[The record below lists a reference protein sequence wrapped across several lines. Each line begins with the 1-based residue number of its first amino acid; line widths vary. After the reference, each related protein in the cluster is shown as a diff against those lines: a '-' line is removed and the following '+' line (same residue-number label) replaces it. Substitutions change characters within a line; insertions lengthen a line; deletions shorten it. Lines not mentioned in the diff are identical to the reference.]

1 MVIDGGLHVERLSSV
16 IDVDEGAWDQLVTGS
31 NFYVS
36 HAWLSSSSRTWSD
49 WQACLVAR
57 DGGGRIVGGLP
68 VQLVRQRTASL
79 YDPAIVFAAAGGA
92 IDPSAIFPFLLAG
105 PRSGYCGEIPLAGE
119 RAGGA
124 GSLVALLTALAE
136 AAAETGARGQGL
148 LFLRHEAAAGV
159 RQPLADAGYTV
170 FVQSFEVRLQVPWTS
185 FDQHVGWLPS
195 KRRNV
200 VRKDDQHPGA
210 HGLRVERTRLAGH
223 EATIAPLAAN
233 VERRYGH
240 SADAAALER
249 TLRGQTAACGAYSVL
264 FLLMDGDRVV
274 GYSSHFEW
282 RGTLFLRSVGFDYEH
297 PHVRG
302 AYFTLALYEPLRYAM
317 ERGLTELH
325 LGTEGYQAKVL
336 RGGLVWPLWAA
347 VQAPPLGEPEARA
360 LVQAGRA
367 RALEME
373 AALNRPVQ
381 GLTA

>member
-1 MVIDGGLHVERLSSV
+1 MERLPAV
-16 IDVDEGAWDQLVTGS
+16 TDVEERAWDELVTGS

-57 DGGGRIVGGLP
+57 DGGGRIVAGLP
-68 VQLVRQRTASL
+68 VQLVRRRTASL
-79 YDPAIVFAAAGGA
+79 YDPTIVFAAAGDA

-105 PRSGYCGEIPLAGE
+105 PRSGYCGEIPLAGDPT
-119 RAGGA
+119 GGA
-124 GSLVALLTALAE
+124 GHLAALLTALDE
-136 AAAETGARGQGL
+136 AVADTGARASGL

-159 RQPLADAGYTV
+159 REALVEAGYTV
-170 FVQSFEVRLQVPWTS
+170 FVQSFEVRLPVPWTS
-185 FDQHVGWLPS
+185 FEQYVGWLPS
-195 KRRNV
+195 KRRNA
-200 VRKDDQHPGA
+200 VRKDDEHTGA
-210 HGLRVERTRLAGH
+210 HGLQVVRTKLAGN

-240 SADAAALER
+240 AADASALER
-249 TLRGQTAACGAYSVL
+249 TLRGQTAAAGAYSVL
-264 FLLMDGDRVV
+264 FLLMDGGRVV

-302 AYFTLALYEPLRYAM
+302 AYFTLALYEPLRYAI

-325 LGTEGYQAKVL
+325 LGTEGYQAQVL

-347 VQAPPLGEPEARA
+347 VRAPSLGEPEGRVLVRA
-360 LVQAGRA
+360 GQA
-367 RALEME
+367 RALEMR
-373 AALNRPVQ
+373 AALNRPIQ